1 MEIRF
6 NQATIIQSA
15 AKPPVITFEIIDPIL
30 EESDAHI
37 RLNFNTSIPLAS
49 SLVLLGTSFLASSET
64 KLPFYFNANSPA
76 ISLQNLINY
85 HPQFNNFNTSVESTH
100 ILNLFAKPESK
111 HLLLETETISES
123 PAIESVS
130 IINNG
135 EAINPYYLPQNKL
148 VINYRTGT
156 TYSEGG
162 NWLTEQRVKAQKIY
176 PLNPSGIHPISTN
189 INFDKVQY
197 SRVPKEGLERL
208 AFQSLQLTAYLQEEN
223 GLLNRLG
230 VSDPIMFLPNIPE
243 EIDSNS
249 ILPTPSQVGIPL
261 NKFESKVLIEGS
273 PALPLYF
280 IIPEQSD
287 RFINP
292 AVDISLKIK
301 SLQGETV
308 INTDLISIG
317 NANSPGLYVYWLQA
331 SDFSNPQ
338 TQIKVSVEAG
348 TQVLFQGC
356 DWEFSLQPNTS
367 ETITLGFLNPFG
379 LPSFLHIPIANELDN
394 KGKRSYI
401 SAPMGLDN
409 HVITQWQNSPEKW
422 MVRRGLETA
431 NTISSITYLTSTD
444 NLLTLTLETDGK

>member
-1 MEIRF
+1 
-6 NQATIIQSA
+6 
-15 AKPPVITFEIIDPIL
+15 
-30 EESDAHI
+30 
-37 RLNFNTSIPLAS
+37 
-49 SLVLLGTSFLASSET
+49 
-64 KLPFYFNANSPA
+64 
-76 ISLQNLINY
+76 
-85 HPQFNNFNTSVESTH
+85 
-100 ILNLFAKPESK
+100 
-111 HLLLETETISES
+111 
-123 PAIESVS
+123 
-130 IINNG
+130 
-135 EAINPYYLPQNKL
+135 
-148 VINYRTGT
+148 
-156 TYSEGG
+156 
-162 NWLTEQRVKAQKIY
+162 
-176 PLNPSGIHPISTN
+176 
-189 INFDKVQY
+189 VQY

-261 NKFESKVLIEGS
+261 NKFESRVLIEGS

-280 IIPEQSD
+280 IVPAQTN
-287 RFINP
+287 RYTNP
-292 AVDISLKIK
+292 SAEISLKIK
-301 SLQGETV
+301 SLQGETE
-308 INTDLISIG
+308 INTEVISIG
-317 NANSPGLYVYWLQA
+317 NANTPGLYVYWLQA
-331 SDFSNPQ
+331 TDFSNPQ
-338 TQIKVSVEAG
+338 TKIKVSVEAG
-348 TQVLFQGC
+348 TQILYQGT

-379 LPSFLHIPIANELDN
+379 LPSFLHIPISNELDN

>member
-1 MEIRF
+1 ML
-6 NQATIIQSA
+6 
-15 AKPPVITFEIIDPIL
+15 TFEIIDPST
-30 EESDAHI
+30 EENDAHI
-37 RLNFNTSIPLAS
+37 RINFNTSIPLGS
-49 SLVLLGTSFLASSET
+49 SLILLGNTFIGSTET

-85 HPQFNNFNTSVESTH
+85 HPQFNNFYTSVESTH

-111 HLLLETETISES
+111 HILLETETISES

-189 INFDKVQY
+189 INFDKMQF

-223 GLLNRLG
+223 GLLNRFG

-292 AVDISLKIK
+292 TVDISLKIK

-317 NANSPGLYVYWLQA
+317 NANTPGLYVYWLQVT
-331 SDFSNPQ
+331 DFSNPQ
-338 TQIKVSVEAG
+338 TKIKVSVEAG
-348 TQVLFQGC
+348 TQILYQGT

-367 ETITLGFLNPFG
+367 KTVTIGFLNPFG
-379 LPSFLHIPIANELDN
+379 LPSFLHIPISNELDN

-401 SAPMGLDN
+401 SEPMGLDN
-409 HVITQWQNSPEKW
+409 HAITQWQNSPEKW
-422 MVRRGLETA
+422 MVRHGIETA

-444 NLLTLTLETDGK
+444 NFLTLTLETDGK